1 MIGSGPGGYV
11 AAIRAAQLGA
21 EVTIIEED
29 KIGGTC
35 LNVGCIPTKSLLHT
49 AELYEEA
56 LHGET
61 YGVLGDVRIDFTKA
75 QKRKDSIVNQLV
87 TGVNGLLKANKVKIV
102 KGRGSLLST
111 TKVKVKKEGKED
123 VILEADKIILATGST
138 PFIPPI
144 EGVDGKH
151 CITSTGALELT
162 EIPKSM
168 VIVGGGVIGVEI
180 ANMYCSMG
188 TKVEVVEMMPEILP
202 NMDLELTR
210 MLKKQLMKKGV
221 VFHTSAKVV
230 KISDQGSAAQVD
242 VLDKDGKNL
251 KLMGEKVLLS
261 VGRRTNVSGI
271 GLEELGIKMDRGRI
285 LVNKQMETSIK
296 NIYAIGDCNGKM
308 MLAHVASYQGE
319 IAAENAMGHESEE
332 DLKSNPACLYTNP
345 EFASVGYTEE
355 MAKEKNLSYKVGK
368 FSLAGNGKSLIMG
381 AEGTVKVLVGSKYGE
396 ILGVHIL
403 GPRATDLIGE
413 CALAIE
419 MEATV
424 DELIRTIHAHPT
436 VSEAIKEAMLAS
448 DNRAIHMPNR

>member
-1 MIGSGPGGYV
+1 MLQPYV
-11 AAIRAAQLGA
+11 LRSWGQRSRSSRKTRS
-21 EVTIIEED
+21 V
-29 KIGGTC
+29 GTC
-35 LNVGCIPTKSLLHT
+35 LNVGCIPTKALLHT
-49 AELYEEA
+49 AELYEDA
-56 LHGET
+56 LHGES
-61 YGVLGDVRIDFTKA
+61 YGVLADVRIDFGKA
-75 QKRKDSIVNQLV
+75 QKRKESIVNQLV

-102 KGRGSLLST
+102 KGHGTLLSST
-111 TKVKVKKEGKED
+111 QVKVKKEGSQD
-123 VILEADKIILATGST
+123 MVVEADRIILATGST

-144 EGVDGKH
+144 EGVNGKH
-151 CITSTGALELT
+151 CITSTGALELQ

-210 MLKKQLMKKGV
+210 MLKKQLMQKGV
-221 VFHTSAKVV
+221 VFHTSAKVM
-230 KISDQGSAAQVD
+230 KIMEAGSEARVE
-242 VLDKDGKNL
+242 VLDKDGKKL
-251 KLMGEKVLLS
+251 HLMGEKVLLS
-261 VGRRTNVSGI
+261 VGRRTNVQGL
-271 GLEELGIKMDRGRI
+271 GLEELAVRTDRGRV
-285 LVNKQMETSIK
+285 LVNEKMETSLK
-296 NIYAIGDCNGKM
+296 NVYAIGDCTGKM

-319 IAAENAMGHESEE
+319 IAAENAMGHESVE
-332 DLKSNPACLYTNP
+332 DLKSNPSCLYTSP

-355 MAKEKNLSYKVGK
+355 QAREKNLSYKIGK

-381 AEGTVKVLVGSKYGE
+381 AEGTVKVLVGSKHGE

-424 DELIRTIHAHPT
+424 DELVRTIHAHPT
-436 VSEAIKEAMLAS
+436 VSEAIREAMFAS
-448 DNRAIHMPNR
+448 DKRAIHMPNR